1 MEVLIV
7 DDNATLRDTLARA
20 LQQAGYEVTG
30 VENGLAALA
39 LIRVRS
45 FVAIVCDV
53 KMDFFDGIQ
62 LFHELEADYPQLKQ
76 RVFFISGA
84 VGQPGVEGPVRRTG
98 RPLLRKP
105 FELDDFLS
113 LVHEVASGS
122 ATA

>member
-7 DDNATLRDTLARA
+7 DDDAALRDTLTRA
-20 LQQAGYEVTG
+20 LHQAGYEATA

-39 LIRVRS
+39 LVRVRS
-45 FVAIVCDV
+45 FAAVVCDV

-62 LFHELEADYPQLKQ
+62 LFHELEADYPQLKR

-98 RPLLRKP
+98 RPLLSKP
-105 FELDDFLS
+105 FELSDFLQ
-113 LVHEVASGS
+113 LVREMASGS
-122 ATA
+122 EKS

>member
-7 DDNATLRDTLARA
+7 DDNAALRETLIRA
-20 LQQAGYEVTG
+20 LNQAGYEATG

-62 LFHELEADYPQLKQ
+62 LFHELEADYPELKS
-76 RVFFISGA
+76 RLFFITGVA
-84 VGQPGVEGPVRRTG
+84 GEPGVVGPVRKTG
-98 RPLLRKP
+98 RPLLEKP
-105 FELDDFLS
+105 FELEEFLG
-113 LVHEVASGS
+113 LVHDVARG
-122 ATA
+122 AETT